1 MGAIAEYAEV
11 KERYEFLTAQREDLL
26 AARKSLDKVI
36 REMDSIMN
44 RRFQETF
51 YRVSEEF
58 NKVFN
63 RLFGGGKASL
73 SLTDPENLLET
84 GVELLV
90 EPPGKK
96 LTNYNLLSGGE
107 KALIGISLMFG
118 IFQVRPSPL
127 CVLDEVDAALDEAN
141 VDRFGEYLQ
150 ELSRHTQFLLIS
162 HRQGTM
168 EAAQALW
175 GVTME
180 EEGISKVVS
189 VKLSDLQEEVS

>member
-1 MGAIAEYAEV
+1 M
-11 KERYEFLTAQREDLL
+11 
-26 AARKSLDKVI
+26 
-36 REMDSIMN
+36 
-44 RRFQETF
+44 
-51 YRVSEEF
+51 
-58 NKVFN
+58 
-63 RLFGGGKASL
+63 